1 MIFEDIFKNNKPDI
15 KNQSSKRNF
24 STISKCRKAEDNFKK
39 QNCIDPKTNHG
50 EINQRISI
58 IDHGAK
64 DYK

>member
-50 EINQRISI
+50 EIN
-58 IDHGAK
+58 
-64 DYK
+64 